1 MNIDVQVNQDDLR
14 EIAAMPGRLR
24 DETEALM
31 RKVLDLSLNE
41 IKGSF
46 PRRSG
51 RSVESFT
58 GSLEG
63 RGHETKAV
71 VESDWFVTR
80 LQEYGYAG
88 HFRIMPSGAKSWIPE
103 KPRRDEGYHAE
114 PAIERVIEHLD
125 REIAEVVDRL

>member
-1 MNIDVQVNQDDLR
+1 MNIDVEVNRDDLR

-24 DETEALM
+24 DETETLM
-31 RKVLDLSLNE
+31 RKILDLSLTE
-41 IKGSF
+41 IKESF
-46 PRRSG
+46 PHRSG
-51 RSVESFT
+51 RSAESFT

-63 RGHETKAV
+63 RGQEAKAV
-71 VESDWFVTR
+71 VESGWFVAR

-103 KPRRDEGYHAE
+103 KPRRDQGYHVE
-114 PAIERVIEHLD
+114 PAVERVIGHLD